1 MSIWAL
7 YNVGFPVY
15 QKNTLILYVTQE
27 SVAKYDTKKTP
38 KTGPTIWPKNG
49 VTVLKQYIFSH
60 AVFGSGS
67 SFGGCF
73 LQSFLGAAH
82 WATSGTIVYYYH
94 RPTSITSINII
105 PSISINIIV
114 LLLVL
119 VFFVVFVL
127 LLALVLLLVFFLICQ
142 RLLLVRVLLL
152 VSSTSF
158 RPQTQL
164 SKSISI

>member
-1 MSIWAL
+1 MYMSIWAL

-67 SFGGCF
+67 SLGGRVLQRF
-73 LQSFLGAAH
+73 LRRVVGKR
-82 WATSGTIVYYYH
+82 IVYELRMIIEVGWHKTIRLHGVSTRRRQFIGRRVGIGKPSHDPYYDV
-94 RPTSITSINII
+94 I
-105 PSISINIIV
+105 
-114 LLLVL
+114 
-119 VFFVVFVL
+119 
-127 LLALVLLLVFFLICQ
+127 LVLLVHPTTSIRNPYFL
-142 RLLLVRVLLL
+142 
-152 VSSTSF
+152 T
-158 RPQTQL
+158 RPSNFL
-164 SKSISI
+164 YFAI